1 MKASQT
7 ILLIAAA
14 VIVGGIGAWKVTKGL
29 RNNNPGNIRYNPA
42 NNWQGQTGNDG
53 TGFAVFDSPQNGI
66 RALAKLL
73 KNYQNTY
80 GLHSLQEIISRWAP
94 PSENDTAA
102 YISSVSQQTGFSPM
116 DTINLND
123 PATLTAVVKAIIKHE
138 NGVDPYTV
146 AVIDNGVGMA

>member
-123 PATLTAVVKAIIKHE
+123 SATLTAVVKAIIKHE